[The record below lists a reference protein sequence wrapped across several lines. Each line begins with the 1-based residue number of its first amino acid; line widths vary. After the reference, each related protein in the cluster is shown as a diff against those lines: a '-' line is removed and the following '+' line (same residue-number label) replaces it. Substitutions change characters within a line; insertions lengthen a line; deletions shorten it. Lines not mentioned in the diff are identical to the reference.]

1 MAIYYSL
8 YTRDPARVFVYG
20 GAITDG
26 ETTKL
31 LGEADMSLLS
41 DRDYETLNKGT
52 EGKNPRTILEA
63 LGASRYKFGG
73 NVYHQLPNRYTFDE
87 ALDFVKSTIE
97 ALSARR

>member
-41 DRDYETLNKGT
+41 DRDYDTLNKGS
-52 EGKNPRTILEA
+52 EEKNPQVILEA
-63 LGASRYKFGG
+63 LGTSRYKFGG
-73 NVYHQLPNRYTFDE
+73 NIYHQLPKRYTFDE
-87 ALDFVKSTIE
+87 ALEFVKLAIE
-97 ALSARR
+97 ALSPPK